1 MGSHAIQNG
10 RKWKGLYLK
19 IMVKREYYDLKENF
33 SIMHHIAKMVDNV
46 SEILEMYPNIEDMP
60 LKDVKE
66 YLMDR
71 YSKFDEDTF
80 NKFNELMTKN
90 ADSNDRQDEF
100 LKMFNELKNK

>member
-1 MGSHAIQNG
+1 MDKQ
-10 RKWKGLYLK
+10 
-19 IMVKREYYDLKENF
+19 EYYNLKENF
-33 SIMHHIAKMVDNV
+33 SIMQNIAKKIDNV

-80 NKFNELMTKN
+80 NKFNELIANKQNTSK
-90 ADSNDRQDEF
+90 QQE
-100 LKMFNELKNK
+100 ELIKLYKENKLV